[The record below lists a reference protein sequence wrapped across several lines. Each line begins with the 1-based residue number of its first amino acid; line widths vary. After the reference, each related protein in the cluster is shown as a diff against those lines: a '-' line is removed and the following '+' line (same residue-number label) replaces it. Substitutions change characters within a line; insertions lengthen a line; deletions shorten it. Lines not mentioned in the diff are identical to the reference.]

1 MAKED
6 TTVSIDIIA
15 FGPIAE
21 RLGGRK
27 HTLQI
32 PTGSTVREI
41 VESMELGEWIS
52 FGLSVAIDGN
62 RCAIDAVVENGAEVA
77 LLPPVSGG

>member
-1 MAKED
+1 MAKDD
-6 TTVSIDIIA
+6 TTVSIVIIA

-27 HTLQI
+27 HALEV

-52 FGLSVAIDGN
+52 FGLSVAIGGN
-62 RCAIDAVVENGAEVA
+62 RCAIDAVVEDGAEVA

>member
-6 TTVSIDIIA
+6 TTVSVDIIA

-27 HTLQI
+27 HTLQV
-32 PTGSTVREI
+32 PTGSSVREI
-41 VESMELGEWIS
+41 VESMELGKWIS

-62 RCAIDAVVENGAEVA
+62 RCAIDAVVENGVEVA